1 MYVDNIKIL
10 RSKTMSPSRSFTDR
24 RPTKLGELVKRLFWR
39 KTLAYLQKLEKCAKS
54 YS

>member
-10 RSKTMSPSRSFTDR
+10 RSETRVATHSYTDR

-39 KTLAYLQKLEKCAKS
+39 KTLAYLQKLEKSAKS
-54 YS
+54 Y

>member
-1 MYVDNIKIL
+1 MYDIYKIPRCTPVIKTHSYI
-10 RSKTMSPSRSFTDR
+10 DR

-39 KTLAYLQKLEKCAKS
+39 KTLAYLQKLENKAKS